1 MGFYRGPNLP
11 RKNALTM
18 GLVTPMYNG
27 SSNQTII
34 NRPDNDVNF
43 TITNYSAGTSITP
56 IPTLQ
61 SNTSSDG
68 SGTSKVRISSGSSK
82 VQSGSITVLIWFNL
96 EGVPLNVGSSN
107 NYRSLLQTQS
117 STSGFPISMV
127 LEQSYVINFTAGFT
141 DNVSRRYLN
150 SSFAPV
156 SADSTGWQMV
166 TYTYEQST
174 GISSCYKDDSQ
185 IRTGPHTTNSSNG
198 NATTAG
204 LGLSYSSYNS
214 SGFGI
219 SGDTTG
225 ANPGGNGTLPG
236 ELGTWLIWNEA
247 LTSTEVISVYDNM
260 KSQYGL

>member
-68 SGTSKVRISSGSSK
+68 SGTSKVSISSGSSK
-82 VQSGSITVLIWFNL
+82 LQSGSITVLLWFNL
-96 EGVPLNVGSSN
+96 EGVPLNVGSN
-107 NYRSLLQTQS
+107 NNWRGLLCTSTGS
-117 STSGFPISMV
+117 SGYPVTMV
-127 LEQSYVINFTAGFT
+127 LEQSGYINFSTGHT
-141 DNVSRRYLN
+141 DQYRRYLN
-150 SSFAPV
+150 SSFTPIQ
-156 SADSTGWQMV
+156 STSNGWQMV
-166 TYTYEQST
+166 AFTYAQST
-174 GISSCYKDDSQ
+174 GIASCYKDNSL
-185 IRTGPHTTNSSNG
+185 IRSGAMTSDGSGN
-198 NATTAG
+198 NATSAG
-204 LGLSYSSYNS
+204 LALSYSSYNS
-214 SGFGI
+214 NGYRVSG
-219 SGDTTG
+219 SQTG
-225 ANPGGNGTLPG
+225 ANPGGDGTLPG